1 MSTNFQLH
9 FRSIDTLDTR
19 SSRCFVAPIDCSL
32 MVCLDLLRSF
42 LLWCCSCLHNFSLSP
57 LVAAGEDT
65 KGYMRVR
72 AVSHCGHR
80 SLCVPWPR
88 YARGH
93 CGGMHGSHCMR
104 PFRHFMIGY
113 LPSITWSKGWST
125 LNCNRTNPLMRVL
138 LDVIDLFLAKHCQL
152 HHEIFYDLNLW
163 LLWIKHKMNYE
174 RSWLDNASRIIALFL
189 VQAVRSVNIFF
200 FWSIFPILRDNYAFF
215 MKIWEAAQLPGEWI
229 VRK

>member
-19 SSRCFVAPIDCSL
+19 NSRCFVAPIDCSL

-72 AVSHCGHR
+72 AVNHC
-80 SLCVPWPR
+80 SLCMPWLR
-88 YARGH
+88 YVRGH

-113 LPSITWSKGWST
+113 

-163 LLWIKHKMNYE
+163 LLWIKHKMN
-174 RSWLDNASRIIALFL
+174 
-189 VQAVRSVNIFF
+189 
-200 FWSIFPILRDNYAFF
+200 
-215 MKIWEAAQLPGEWI
+215 WEELIRQCL
-229 VRK
+229 